1 MVPRLGQLIERQGER
16 KRNRENAMV
25 DFIMRHR
32 TRVTIT
38 IINIATCLIIA
49 MMGTD
54 GNVEPAPLQ
63 YHVINII
70 FFATAIVATWL
81 PDWESI

>member
-1 MVPRLGQLIERQGER
+1 
-16 KRNRENAMV
+16 MV

-38 IINIATCLIIA
+38 AINIATCLIIG
-49 MMGTD
+49 MTLGID
-54 GNVEPAPLQ
+54 GNGEPVPLQ

-70 FFATAIVATWL
+70 FFATAMVATWL

>member
-1 MVPRLGQLIERQGER
+1 MVPRLGQLIEQQGER

-32 TRVTIT
+32 TMVTIT

-54 GNVEPAPLQ
+54 GNVEPASLQ

-70 FFATAIVATWL
+70 FFVMTMVVTWTARSWR
-81 PDWESI
+81 